1 MTLDELR
8 INERLLMRSAFER
21 ACELAALPLNAGGVI
36 DDGVYARIAAAIQLQ
51 VESGITDLDIIA
63 GSAAASLAENSGGTL
78 R

>member
-21 ACELAALPLNAGGVI
+21 ACELAALPLSASELI
-36 DDGVYARIAAAIQLQ
+36 DDSAYARIAAAIQLQ
-51 VESGITDLDIIA
+51 VESGITDLDTIA
-63 GSAAASLAENSGGTL
+63 GSAAASLAENNSETL